1 MKNIRFFEKKKT
13 KEEEEEEQWR
23 RDEEDVP
30 QRSVATPSESHPS
43 LMFDFHYLQRMLS
56 EIICLKFGVF

>member
-1 MKNIRFFEKKKT
+1 MKNIRFFEKKKR
-13 KEEEEEEQWR
+13 KEEEQRR

-43 LMFDFHYLQRMLS
+43 LMFDFHYLQWMLS

>member
-1 MKNIRFFEKKKT
+1 MKNIRFFEKKKR
-13 KEEEEEEQWR
+13 KEEEEEQWR
-23 RDEEDVP
+23 RDEEDVA

-43 LMFDFHYLQRMLS
+43 LMFDFHYLQWMLS